1 MKRIDKL
8 LAAMTVGE
16 KIGQL
21 NMMAAVTGQ
30 VLASGA
36 AKDIRAAVV
45 TSALV
50 RLGLWRLSFMMK
62 LRPGGRGRHRVRIAI
77 E

>member
-8 LAAMTVGE
+8 LAVMTVGE

-21 NMMAAVTGQ
+21 NMVAAGYAVTRQ

-36 AKDIRAAVV
+36 KDIRAGKGA
-45 TSALV
+45 SPNCRDNAPWPAL
-50 RLGLWRLSFMMK
+50 L
-62 LRPGGRGRHRVRIAI
+62 
-77 E
+77 